1 MKFADQMAVKLL
13 AHAVNQL
20 GTATTEALCATPDR
34 RMVRLMVERVK
45 GDLDSFLDHYEET
58 EPADEKRG

>member
-1 MKFADQMAVKLL
+1 MKFADQMAIKLL

-45 GDLDSFLDHYEET
+45 GDLDSFLEHYEEI
-58 EPADEKRG
+58 EPADEKQG